1 MSNYYDPWAHAMH
14 LFFSRSLQFLAL
26 SLLLGLAVWA
36 NLLHLVFEADWK
48 TVATLTWSMW
58 RSTDPLWW
66 VIVAQSMAIGALL
79 AAWLFTWLLGRARL
93 RRGERHHRGARV
105 IDDQVN

>member
-36 NLLHLVFEADWK
+36 SLLHVVFDASWK
-48 TVATLTWSMW
+48 EVARSTWSMW
-58 RSTDPLWW
+58 RSTDPLWRT
-66 VIVAQSMAIGALL
+66 ILAQSLAIGTLL
-79 AAWLFTWLLGRARL
+79 AAWLFTWLITRARL

-105 IDDQVN
+105 IDAPAD